1 MFETNNRNSL
11 PGYTGHIPGKVE
23 EDYVPPKAEPRK
35 HIPGKCHTYLSI
47 AY

>member
-23 EDYVPPKAEPRK
+23 EDYIPPKAEAKK
-35 HIPGKCHTYLSI
+35 HIPGISFNF
-47 AY
+47 